1 VGSGTPTVL
10 GHHDRHAGERPGRHF
25 GRVGN
30 NSLAEA
36 FESSASYSR
45 VAERPLQASRDGCSH
60 GDDESRAVVPS
71 AALRWRPD
79 GFAGSLGDPAV
90 ARKSY
95 HHPSDARTFAIAS
108 R

>member
-1 VGSGTPTVL
+1 MGSGTPTVL
-10 GHHDRHAGERPGRHF
+10 GHHDRHAGELPGRHF

-36 FESSASYSR
+36 FGSSASYSR

-60 GDDESRAVVPS
+60 GDDESRAVVRS
-71 AALRWRPD
+71 AYGGDPTALLAAW
-79 GFAGSLGDPAV
+79 GDPAV